1 MTRATQKKYYRRC
14 EIEPNPR
21 YVNISGHQ
29 FHMAGWFIAFIVKG
43 DQLLVF
49 VEGESGS
56 VASFDL
62 AANYSMTFEDELEAQ

>member
-1 MTRATQKKYYRRC
+1 MD
-14 EIEPNPR
+14 
-21 YVNISGHQ
+21 ISGYR
-29 FHMAGWFIAFIVKG
+29 FYMTGWFIAFIVKG

-49 VEGESGS
+49 VEGERGS